1 MQTCFSIYFKPATD
15 YIRGAVNLAFD
26 NDSFVWLA
34 ALGISFSM
42 ECLSYFFGLNYFG
55 VSNQILLLVVVTIFV
70 DAYYGVKKS
79 LSIAKSAEFKLM
91 KIKENTP
98 EKKMLQKIV
107 KMNRFSTDKLQFTFF
122 KCLTL
127 FAYLY
132 FAKVILEVDDDMSVL
147 GQVIGF
153 STAVV
158 IKVPLAI
165 FWYKD
170 FKSIGEN
177 MEYLFKKKLP
187 IFPIVESIFE
197 LKFKQFFNKEKQ
209 DLEDETNQEL

>member
-1 MQTCFSIYFKPATD
+1 MQSCFSIYFKPVTD
-15 YIRGAVNLAFD
+15 YMKGAVDLAFD
-26 NDSFVWLA
+26 NQSFVWLS

-42 ECLSYFFGLNYFG
+42 ESLSYFFGLDFFG
-55 VSNQILLLVVVTIFV
+55 VSNQILLLVVVTIFI

-79 LSIAKSAEFKLM
+79 LSIAKSAEFRIL
-91 KIKENTP
+91 KIEGDTA
-98 EKKMLQKIV
+98 EKRMLQKVV
-107 KMNRFSTDKLQFTFF
+107 KMKRFSTDKLQFTFF

-132 FAKVILEVDDDMSVL
+132 FAKIILEVDDDASVL

-209 DLEDETNQEL
+209 DLEL

>member
-1 MQTCFSIYFKPATD
+1 MQSCFSIYFKPVTD
-15 YIRGAVNLAFD
+15 YLKGAIDLAFD
-26 NDSFVWLA
+26 NQSFVWLS
-34 ALGISFSM
+34 ALGISFTIES
-42 ECLSYFFGLNYFG
+42 LSYFFGLDFFG
-55 VSNQILLLVVVTIFV
+55 VSNQILLLVVVTIFI

-79 LSIAKSAEFKLM
+79 LSIAKSAEI
-91 KIKENTP
+91 KILKIEGDTA
-98 EKKMLQKIV
+98 EKRMLQKVV
-107 KMNRFSTDKLQFTFF
+107 KIKRFSTDKLQFTFF

-197 LKFKQFFNKEKQ
+197 LKFKQFFNKENQ
-209 DLEDETNQEL
+209 DLES

>member
-1 MQTCFSIYFKPATD
+1 MQSCFSIYFKPVTD
-15 YIRGAVNLAFD
+15 YMKGAVDLAFD
-26 NDSFVWLA
+26 NASFVWLT

-42 ECLSYFFGLNYFG
+42 ECLTYFFGLDFFG
-55 VSNQILLLVVVTIFV
+55 VSNQILLLVVVTIFI

-79 LSIAKSAEFKLM
+79 LSIAKSAEFKLL
-91 KIKENTP
+91 KIKENTS
-98 EKKMLQKIV
+98 EKRMLMKVV
-107 KMNRFSTDKLQFTFF
+107 KMKRFSTDKLQFTFF

-132 FAKVILEVDDDMSVL
+132 FAKIILEVDDDMSVL

-209 DLEDETNQEL
+209 DL